1 VLLHGDT
8 AAGGKDEPPDDFEQ
22 SAGDINREMWG
33 GGVNLPWTLAASIAI
48 GIWLMCTRLVFGT
61 EGPMASSDHLIGALV
76 ITVSV
81 TALAELGRAVRYL
94 NVLFGIA
101 LLIVPWILDGGSLL
115 ADVASVAAGLLL
127 IVLALPRG
135 SVRHSYGSWDRFIF

>member
-1 VLLHGDT
+1 
-8 AAGGKDEPPDDFEQ
+8 
-22 SAGDINREMWG
+22 
-33 GGVNLPWTLAASIAI
+33 
-48 GIWLMCTRLVFGT
+48 MCTRLVFGT
-61 EGPMASSDHLIGALV
+61 EGAMASSDHLIGALV